1 MSSNVNECKPL
12 DLGRYTMDR
21 GNSKGKDG
29 EVTAPSF
36 FRLVLELTRVETAV
50 LLHDMTRDDAELRA
64 KVWLVYTSPS
74 PRDRTRSRMSA
85 SD

>member
-1 MSSNVNECKPL
+1 MNECKPL

-64 KVWLVYTSPS
+64 KVRRCRLNLVF
-74 PRDRTRSRMSA
+74 A
-85 SD
+85 STE